1 MEAGRLDPVSIQRT
15 LKQIYRLFRVGTF
28 HQINNDAIRA
38 VIDETRAILEEIR
51 REDVKEITLLFD
63 GETVLVN
70 SQMLRASREVYETS
84 REFGTFL
91 EGRGVNL
98 LSLSTS
104 ADSQDLQELV
114 AFFLDPSQKPS
125 VEGEVKLSERVT
137 LRRVE
142 PGMLIGF
149 EDEGLHPV
157 ERVLL
162 VYALTV
168 LVLRRLHE
176 SVMAQEYSLAGYF
189 KRLARQIAQINYAE
203 RPVVLDV
210 ILAAHLSTDDAKR
223 TANAA
228 IIAAAMVRQTGVSE
242 ATTARVVMTTFMSGV
257 GTARQ
262 RSHYFDG
269 SDPLSALLHPISES
283 DRQHEP
289 DGAAAAVIRLGT
301 LRGEAALRSIVV
313 RDARARLLGEAD
325 GAWQRLFESRVV
337 ATARRFIDTLT
348 GAAIGQRS
356 PGLVLEAL
364 RAQAGDALDHLCL
377 DLLTNGIR
385 IYPAGTSVELSSGWL
400 ALVLEAPS
408 KPSEFDR
415 PKVLLCHGPDGA
427 AADPREVNLVE
438 REHAALGHVKRIAEV
453 PTPVLE
459 RLRAER
465 IGTRWLGNERNAS
478 VADWR
483 QQMAEQRATAES
495 FKTALAQETDAEA
508 VQRDQA
514 RRADAEVFAT
524 TAVEGR
530 RKFGLLTNI
539 NKGAA
544 HLSVR
549 GTTAFLKISG
559 PLDPRLTPTSAEPVV
574 SAGGLRSTGAFAT
587 LSTGSHE
594 AVGSQG
600 NSERESARFAAVR
613 GSGSH
618 PLVRR
623 NDEGSGAYGSVESR
637 QTGSFTAAP
646 SMPSDPLAAGANYGS
661 RQTGSFVAAAH
672 RSGSHTA
679 AIPAAETLPMTTALS
694 ADEGLPVAEQ
704 HPEAQPEV
712 APSEPLT
719 AADVIRRRLGQTAQL
734 PAAASVTGREATS
747 ESAGS
752 DRPRTAAIPP
762 GLDPESVLRVETD
775 QLAPPPAPTPTR
787 STAALLR
794 KYARRID
801 AQPAA
806 TDATPVVTDAAP
818 VVTDATPVVTDATPA
833 AATDLDALLAAYLG
847 DKKP

>member
-91 EGRGVNL
+91 ESRGVNL

-137 LRRVE
+137 LRQVE
-142 PGMLIGF
+142 PGMLVGF

-176 SVMAQEYSLAGYF
+176 SVMAEEYSLAGYF

-242 ATTARVVMTTFMSGV
+242 ATTARVVMTTLMSGV

-313 RDARARLLGEAD
+313 RDARARLQGDAD

-364 RAQAGDALDHLCL
+364 RAQAADALDHLCL

-385 IYPAGTSVELSSGWL
+385 IYPAGTAVELSSGWL
-400 ALVLEAPS
+400 ALVLDAPS

-415 PKVLLCHGPDGA
+415 PTVLICHGPDGA
-427 AADPREVNLVE
+427 EAAPREVDLLQ
-438 REHAALGHVKRIAEV
+438 REHAALGHVKRIAEP
-453 PTPVLE
+453 PTPAME

-465 IGTRWLGNERNAS
+465 IGTRWRGDERNAS

-483 QQMAEQRATAES
+483 QQMSEQHASAETFR
-495 FKTALAQETDAEA
+495 TALAQETDQEA
-508 VQRDQA
+508 NARNQA
-514 RRADAEVFAT
+514 RRADAEVFAA

-549 GTTAFLKISG
+549 GTTAFLKITG
-559 PLDPRLTPTSAEPVV
+559 PLDPRLTATVAEPVV
-574 SAGGLRSTGAFAT
+574 SAGGLRSAVAT
-587 LSTGSHE
+587 TSTGSHE
-594 AVGSQG
+594 AVGG
-600 NSERESARFAAVR
+600 EGGTERESARFAAVR

-646 SMPSDPLAAGANYGS
+646 SMPSDPLAAGATYGS
-661 RQTGSFVAAAH
+661 RQSGSFPAAAH
-672 RSGSHTA
+672 RSGSHAA
-679 AIPAAETLPMTTALS
+679 AIPAEDTLPMTTALS
-694 ADEGLPVAEQ
+694 ADEGLPVSEQ
-704 HPEAQPEV
+704 LPEAQPEV
-712 APSEPLT
+712 APSEPLN

-734 PAAASVTGREATS
+734 SATASVTGREATS

-752 DRPRTAAIPP
+752 QRPRTAAIPP
-762 GLDPESVLRVETD
+762 GLDPESVLRVEVD
-775 QLAPPPAPTPTR
+775 QLAPPPSPPPTR
-787 STAALLR
+787 ATAALLR

-806 TDATPVVTDAAP
+806 TPATADATSAP
-818 VVTDATPVVTDATPA
+818 PA
-833 AATDLDALLAAYLG
+833 DLDALLAAYLG

>member
-1 MEAGRLDPVSIQRT
+1 MEAGKLDPVIIQRT

-28 HQINNDAIRA
+28 HQINDDAIRT

-91 EGRGVNL
+91 EGREVNL

-104 ADSQDLQELV
+104 ADSHDLQELV
-114 AFFLDPSQKPS
+114 GFFLNPQQRPS
-125 VEGEVKLSERVT
+125 VEGEVKLSDRVT

-142 PGMLIGF
+142 PGMLVGF

-228 IIAAAMVRQTGVSE
+228 IVAAAMVRQTGVSE
-242 ATTARVVMTTFMSGV
+242 ATTARVVMTTLMSGV

-283 DRQHEP
+283 DRHQEP

-301 LRGEAALRSIVV
+301 LRGEAALRAIVV
-313 RDARARLLGEAD
+313 RDARARMQGDAD
-325 GAWQRLFESRVV
+325 GAWKSLFESRVV
-337 ATARRFIDTLT
+337 ATARRFIDELT
-348 GAAIGQRS
+348 AAVVSQRS
-356 PGLVLEAL
+356 PSLVIEML
-364 RAQAGDALDHLCL
+364 RAEATDALDHLCL
-377 DLLTNGIR
+377 DLLINGIR
-385 IYPAGTSVELSSGWL
+385 LYPAGTAVELSSGWL
-400 ALVLEAPS
+400 ALVLDAPS
-408 KPSEFDR
+408 KPSAFDR
-415 PKVLLCHGPDGA
+415 PTVLLCHGPGGSS
-427 AADPREVNLVE
+427 ADPREVDLSA
-438 REHAALGHVKRIAEV
+438 RENAALGHVQRIVEA

-465 IGTRWLGNERNAS
+465 IGLRWRGAERDGS
-478 VADWR
+478 VAVWR
-483 QQMAEQRATAES
+483 QQMGEQRATAEAVRA
-495 FKTALAQETDAEA
+495 ALAQETDAEA
-508 VQRDQA
+508 VSRDQA

-549 GTTAFLKISG
+549 GTTAFLKIGG
-559 PLDPRLTPTSAEPVV
+559 PLDPRLAATAVEPLV

-587 LSTGSHE
+587 VGTGSHE
-594 AVGSQG
+594 AVGSDG
-600 NSERESARFAAVR
+600 RTARESASYAAVR

-618 PLVRR
+618 PLVRAES
-623 NDEGSGAYGSVESR
+623 DGSGAHAAVEAR
-637 QTGSFTAAP
+637 QTGSFAAAP
-646 SMPSDPLAAGANYGS
+646 SMPSDPLAAGAAYGS
-661 RQTGSFVAAAH
+661 RQSGSFAAAQ
-672 RSGSHTA
+672 RSASHA
-679 AIPAAETLPMTTALS
+679 AVVTEAETLPMAAALS
-694 ADEGLPVAEQ
+694 SDELFGAFATPS
-704 HPEAQPEV
+704 EAQPEPNQPELQQPEV
-712 APSEPLT
+712 AAAAAPS
-719 AADVIRRRLGQTAQL
+719 AADRIRRRLGQTGQL
-734 PAAASVTGREATS
+734 PAAASVTGRDA
-747 ESAGS
+747 SAGAAGEE
-752 DRPRTAAIPP
+752 RPRTAPIPP
-762 GLDPESVLRVETD
+762 GLDPGSVLRVEVD
-775 QLAPPPAPTPTR
+775 QLAPPPAPPPSR
-787 STAALLR
+787 ATAALLR
-794 KYARRID
+794 KYARRVEPE
-801 AQPAA
+801 PASNP
-806 TDATPVVTDAAP
+806 ATP
-818 VVTDATPVVTDATPA
+818 DATPA
-833 AATDLDALLAAYLG
+833 APADLDALLAAYLG

>member
-1 MEAGRLDPVSIQRT
+1 
-15 LKQIYRLFRVGTF
+15 
-28 HQINNDAIRA
+28 
-38 VIDETRAILEEIR
+38 
-51 REDVKEITLLFD
+51 
-63 GETVLVN
+63 
-70 SQMLRASREVYETS
+70 MLRASREVYETS

-104 ADSQDLQELV
+104 ANSQDLQELV

-142 PGMLIGF
+142 PGMLVGF

-228 IIAAAMVRQTGVSE
+228 IVAAAMVRQTGVSE
-242 ATTARVVMTTFMSGV
+242 ATTARVVMTTLMSGV

-269 SDPLSALLHPISES
+269 HDPLSALLHPISEN
-283 DRQHEP
+283 DRIQEP

-313 RDARARLLGEAD
+313 RDARARLQGDAD
-325 GAWQRLFESRVV
+325 GAWKSLFESRVV
-337 ATARRFIDTLT
+337 ATARRFIDELT
-348 GAAIGQRS
+348 GAAIAERS

-364 RAQAGDALDHLCL
+364 RAEAADALDHLCL

-400 ALVLEAPS
+400 ALVLDAPA

-415 PKVLLCHGPDGA
+415 PTVLLCHGPGGA
-427 AADPREVNLVE
+427 AADPREVNLLQ
-438 REHAALGHVKRIAEV
+438 RENAALGHIKRIVDPA
-453 PTPVLE
+453 TPVME

-465 IGTRWLGNERNAS
+465 IGPRWRGEERNGSIA
-478 VADWR
+478 VWR
-483 QQMAEQRATAES
+483 QQMGEQRANAES
-495 FKTALAQETDAEA
+495 FKAALAQETDAEA
-508 VQRDQA
+508 VSRDQA

-524 TAVEGR
+524 TAAEGR

-559 PLDPRLTPTSAEPVV
+559 PLDPRLTPAAAEPLVT
-574 SAGGLRSTGAFAT
+574 AGGLRSTGAFAAVG
-587 LSTGSHE
+587 TGSYE
-594 AVGSQG
+594 AVGSEG
-600 NSERESARFAAVR
+600 RSERESASVAAVR

-618 PLVRR
+618 PLVRG
-623 NDEGSGAYGSVESR
+623 DHGGSGAHATVESR
-637 QTGSFTAAP
+637 QTGSFAAAA
-646 SMPSDPLAAGANYGS
+646 SMPSDPLSAGAAYGS

-672 RSGSHTA
+672 RSGSHA
-679 AIPAAETLPMTTALS
+679 PAADAPETLPMTVSLATPG
-694 ADEGLPVAEQ
+694 EE
-704 HPEAQPEV
+704 PEA
-712 APSEPLT
+712 EPLN
-719 AADVIRRRLGQTAQL
+719 AAERIRRRLGQTGQL
-734 PAAASVTGREATS
+734 PASASVTGRDA
-747 ESAGS
+747 SAEGAGQN
-752 DRPRTAAIPP
+752 RPRTAAIPP
-762 GLDPESVLRVETD
+762 GLDPDSVLRVEVD
-775 QLAPPPAPTPTR
+775 QLAVPPGPTPTR

-794 KYARRID
+794 KYARRVESE
-801 AQPAA
+801 PAA
-806 TDATPVVTDAAP
+806 AEATA
-818 VVTDATPVVTDATPA
+818 DATPA
-833 AATDLDALLAAYLG
+833 APADLDALLAAYLG